1 MKKGFV
7 AIVAFI
13 LVVIL
18 FKLVVIINNG
28 IENWY
33 VEKDFGEEYKLFIDR
48 KILYTKFNKHG
59 QYIIPTGVV
68 KYNYNSKYIIVKTVT
83 KNGYSYDSISYIPNN
98 YVANSFFEVIPHEED
113 TLRNYLA
120 NYWIIEKK
128 QFDTIPDE
136 VYIYVDGLR
145 YTTIKS
151 IIIGPLDSL
160 SFCKKLNE
168 LDIGLSLMYS
178 L

>member
-1 MKKGFV
+1 MRKGL
-7 AIVAFI
+7 II
-13 LVVIL
+13 TTIIMVIITTIM
-18 FKLVVIINNG
+18 VVIINNSIG
-28 IENWY
+28 NWY
-33 VEKDFGEEYKLFIDR
+33 VEKDFGEGYKLFIDR
-48 KILYTKFNKHG
+48 NILYTKFNKHG

-68 KYNYNSKYIIVKTVT
+68 KYNYNSKYIIVETVT

-98 YVANSFFEVIPHEED
+98 YVANSFLEVIPHEED

-160 SFCKKLNE
+160 SFCKKLKE
-168 LDIGLSLMYS
+168 LDIELSLKYS